1 VIAALLC
8 YMLACCASCSC
19 LVSRDASRVR
29 VESRSVRAFSRT
41 LALRWKP
48 SSAAFESEGA
58 SLNNCES
65 T

>member
-1 VIAALLC
+1 MIAALLC

-29 VESRSVRAFSRT
+29 VESRSVRART